1 MNVIQ
6 SPRRKTQPWDV
17 IKVLGVA
24 HWILVT
30 GAGLLITYQV
40 ISRFGGQIRVEFAA
54 LVLLAEYVIFDLFR
68 LRFLGLSTIS
78 LGLSIILFSLLIDY
92 PNAPFATL
100 LIATFGSF
108 VSEMLHCRVFS
119 KRRLSWPG
127 TFRRALFYTG
137 HHAIAGAGA
146 LITYVFACWYV
157 PRWLVEMIHIPA
169 TLVYVVTYS
178 LVSMLLVRPHDIIRL
193 LLAPDGGAFVRAD
206 LRMALLTLT
215 FPVFTFYLCLRFGQG
230 ERTVVTAGVLTIL
243 LLMVFWALHGFVNT
257 VEDYERLTLRNK
269 VNQHVG
275 SSTANIVK
283 TARQLL
289 EIMGEEV
296 SYRWGAVYGLYNG
309 KLELKGCGIR
319 SREGSI
325 AFLGPTGSEAAEVT
339 GEATRAIHGEA
350 IGFQEISEATGTTV
364 KRETIWPPEAKS
376 GEGVFGRLAQ
386 EYFPPQYFHKGLTP
400 TTSPDLYLP
409 RKTALMALPI
419 PAESPGEKEEY
430 QPSGGWIVL
439 AQSGRLFTVRD
450 WEKGQI
456 LSNAT
461 SNWFWKIQRAEE
473 RARRLI
479 QNVEKYIANP
489 EILQLGMQELIIQN
503 IDVSRILMALRDRSL
518 REDLPTILQS
528 LAEGKTSDRT
538 PVATQMLPRIYDRVR
553 EEAAVPVVPPL
564 TERVRELLE
573 MITYSLPVAFS
584 LEYLP
589 AGGMVG
595 PDFKGFYEFL
605 LKALNAKTIARITA
619 LDAQIA
625 PTLDAVRGAMEAV
638 EVLRKLRDIV
648 ALLKDYSLEGN
659 PIAQIA
665 SLSRAMDVL
674 ARHDETAREKFQ
686 GSMGIIFLEITAVW
700 RGAITDALRSLE
712 RGPARLEV
720 SLRSR
725 QAIQLEKITAGI
737 VLQNR
742 GPGISSGIMAQL
754 EPSQDYDVLEGQVNV
769 GTLIAGKEAV
779 PVFTLRPRGDG
790 PVRLQFHI
798 AYNDPERDGKVAEF
812 ADLLYISEA
821 PPPYT
826 EIPNPYTPG
835 PPLEP
840 GNPTFMGREDI
851 FEFIEQNIAGTADKK
866 VLALVGGRRTGKTSI
881 LKHLPARLIDKR
893 YLPIFV
899 DCQGIGI
906 DPGVGNFFLSL
917 ATDIAVGLNKF
928 GIHVPHLT
936 LSELG
941 ESPQHVFQ
949 RRFLPMVRDE
959 IGERIVLLA
968 LDEFGHLGRLV
979 RERNLP
985 PDVFPYLRH
994 LIQHEERLAFIIAGT
1009 HELEKEIGDYW
1020 SVLFN
1025 IAVYKRVGRL
1035 ARDETIRL
1043 IREPVQCYGMRYDDL
1058 AVDEMVRLTAC
1069 HAYFTQLLCHILV
1082 NRCNKGQR
1090 NFVTIQDVH
1099 NAEEELLEAGQA
1111 HLEFIWMVS
1120 GPVARLTLAAL
1131 ADLRTRSGQVTGS
1144 EIVDEL
1150 ISRQI
1155 DLLPSQIIEVMDEL
1169 VAQDIVCEIPGYR
1182 VSYDFT
1188 TQLYVHWLRRYKPL
1202 SKVVEVERHELA
1214 KK

>member
-1 MNVIQ
+1 LGKMNVIQ
-6 SPRRKTQPWDV
+6 SPHKKSQPLDV
-17 IKVLGVA
+17 IKVLGAV

-30 GAGLLITYQV
+30 GAGPLVMYRAFPQLSDQFEVKSVT
-40 ISRFGGQIRVEFAA
+40 
-54 LVLLAEYVIFDLFR
+54 LVLLAEYVIFDLLR

-78 LGLSIILFSLLIDY
+78 LGFPIILFSLLIDY
-92 PNAPFATL
+92 PNAPFAAL
-100 LIATFGSF
+100 LIATLGSF
-108 VSEMLHCRVFS
+108 VSETLHCRVFS

-127 TFRRALFYTG
+127 TLRRALFYTG
-137 HHAIAGAGA
+137 HHAVAGAGA
-146 LITYVFACWYV
+146 LITYGFACCYS

-178 LVSMLLVRPHDIIRL
+178 LVSMLLVRPHDVIRL
-193 LLAPDGGAFVRAD
+193 LLAPDEGAFVRAD
-206 LRMALLTLT
+206 LRMTLLTLT

-230 ERTVVTAGVLTIL
+230 ERTVVMAGVLAIL
-243 LLMVFWALHGFVNT
+243 LLIVFWALHGFVNT

-269 VNQHVG
+269 ANQHWG
-275 SSTANIVK
+275 SATANIVK
-283 TARQLL
+283 TAKQLL
-289 EIMGEEV
+289 EIVGEEV
-296 SYRWGAVYGLYNG
+296 NYRWGAVYGLYNG
-309 KLELKGCGIR
+309 KLELKGHGIR
-319 SREGSI
+319 SQEGSV
-325 AFLGPTGSEAAEVT
+325 AFVEPANSEATKTTDEVT
-339 GEATRAIHGEA
+339 GTNYEKA
-350 IGFQEISEATGTTV
+350 
-364 KRETIWPPEAKS
+364 IWPLEVKS
-376 GEGVFGRLAQ
+376 GEGVLGGLA
-386 EYFPPQYFHKGLTP
+386 EEHFPSRFFYEGLTP
-400 TTSPDLYLP
+400 VTSLDLYLP
-409 RKTALMALPI
+409 RKTMLIALRI

-430 QPSGGWIVL
+430 QLSGGWIVL

-450 WEKGQI
+450 REKGQV

-489 EILQLGMQELIIQN
+489 EILQLSMQGLIIQN

-518 REDLPTILQS
+518 SENLPTILQS
-528 LAEGKTSDRT
+528 LAEGKASDRI
-538 PVATQMLPRIYDRVR
+538 PVTQEMLPGIYNRVR
-553 EEAAVPVVPPL
+553 EETAAPVSPPL
-564 TERVRELLE
+564 TGPVRELLE
-573 MITYSLPVAFS
+573 TVSYSLPVAFS
-584 LEYLP
+584 LEYLS

-595 PDFKGFYEFL
+595 PDFEGFYEFL
-605 LKALNAKTIARITA
+605 LKALNAKTVARIAA

-625 PTLDAVRGAMEAV
+625 PTLDAVRGAIEAV

-648 ALLKDYSLEGN
+648 ALLKDYSLERN

-665 SLSRAMDVL
+665 SLSRATGVL
-674 ARHDETAREKFQ
+674 AKHDETAREKLQ
-686 GSMGIIFLEITAVW
+686 DSMGIIFLEIIAVW
-700 RGAITDALRSLE
+700 RRAITDALRSLE

-742 GPGISSGIMAQL
+742 GPGIASGIVAQL

-769 GTLIAGKEAV
+769 GTLIAGKEAA

-790 PVRLQFHI
+790 PVRLQFNI
-798 AYNDPERDGKVAEF
+798 AYNDPERDSKVVKF
-812 ADLLYISEA
+812 ADLLYLGEA

-840 GNPTFMGREDI
+840 DNPTFMSREDI
-851 FEFIEQNIAGTADKK
+851 FDFIKQNIAGVTDKK
-866 VLALVGGRRTGKTSI
+866 VLALVGGRRTGKTTI
-881 LKHLPARLIDKR
+881 LKHLPARLGNER

-906 DPGVGNFFLSL
+906 DPGIGNFFLSL
-917 ATDIAVGLNKF
+917 ATDIAVGLNKV
-928 GIHVPHLT
+928 GIQVPRLT
-936 LSELG
+936 LAELG

-949 RRFLPMVRDE
+949 QRFLPMVRRE
-959 IGERIVLLA
+959 IGGRILLLT
-968 LDEFGHLGRLV
+968 LDEFEHLGRLV
-979 RERNLP
+979 REGSLP
-985 PDVFPYLRH
+985 PNVFPSLRH
-994 LIQHEERLAFIIAGT
+994 LIQHEEQLAFIFAGT
-1009 HELEKEIGDYW
+1009 HELEKKMGDYW

-1035 ARDETIRL
+1035 DRDETIRL
-1043 IREPVQCYGMRYDDL
+1043 IREPVQSYGMRYDDL

-1069 HAYFTQLLCHILV
+1069 HPYFTQLLCHTLV
-1082 NRCNKGQR
+1082 NQCNKAQR

-1131 ADLRTRSGQVTGS
+1131 AELCSRSGQVTGS

-1150 ISRQI
+1150 TSRQI
-1155 DLLPSQIIEVMDEL
+1155 DLLPSQIIEAMDEL
-1169 VAQDIVCEIPGYR
+1169 VVQDIVYEIPGYR

-1188 TQLYVHWLRRYKPL
+1188 TQLYAHWLRRYKPL
-1202 SKVVEVERHELA
+1202 SKVVEVERNELA